1 MTKPVKGIWLPIVDI
16 AIWTIIIVTVLY
28 VMAQPGA
35 TYLKAATASGV
46 AVCALIYLVIAGRGP
61 APAAWLKIRKR
72 TRSDVKSKEI
82 AKLVQLDDDGEPVK
96 EWYIRG
102 ETSLLIG
109 KSNARQEAEIDL
121 SDSEYASLISAEHAV
136 LNRVGGDWF
145 VEDIDSTS
153 GTGLRPARKSL
164 VERLQSGE
172 LYKLGPGDLLYI
184 ANTRLLVK

>member
-1 MTKPVKGIWLPIVDI
+1 MTKPVKDIWLRVVDI
-16 AIWTIIIVTVLY
+16 AIWTIMIVTVLY

-35 TYLKAATASGV
+35 AYLKAGTAGGV
-46 AVCALIYLVIAGRGP
+46 AVCALIYLVIAGGSP

-72 TRSDVKSKEI
+72 TRSDIKSKEI

-136 LNRVGGDWF
+136 LNRVGNEWF

-153 GTGLRPARKSL
+153 GTGLRPARKSS